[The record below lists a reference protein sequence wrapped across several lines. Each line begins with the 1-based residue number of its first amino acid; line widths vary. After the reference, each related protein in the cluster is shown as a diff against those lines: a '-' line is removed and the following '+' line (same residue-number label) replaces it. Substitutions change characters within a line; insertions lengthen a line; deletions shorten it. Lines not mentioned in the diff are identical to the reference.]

1 MERTYE
7 KEDKKCYDEKVEMR
21 SKYEKTEEGKLEMKE
36 EEKRKMRRLDEKA
49 QDEQTQMRMKYEK
62 AEKIKRRRRSR
73 GEDGCGKK

>member
-36 EEKRKMRRLDEKA
+36 EEKRKMRRL
-49 QDEQTQMRMKYEK
+49 
-62 AEKIKRRRRSR
+62 
-73 GEDGCGKK
+73 G